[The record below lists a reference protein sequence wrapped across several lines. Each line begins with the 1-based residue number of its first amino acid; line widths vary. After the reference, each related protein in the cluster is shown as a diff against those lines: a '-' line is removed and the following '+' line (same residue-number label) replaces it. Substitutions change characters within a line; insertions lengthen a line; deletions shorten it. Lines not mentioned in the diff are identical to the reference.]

1 MGNPNTNTN
10 YRKKTTPSSGGGAE
24 EDLHRE
30 ARTGDIHAV
39 QSFIA
44 SNPLTVNSRDKHSR
58 TRYPFSPFIFCK
70 NKADVRAD
78 GLDDMG
84 AIHFAAQKGHFGSSC
99 SALCCSKETDSKPS
113 TEEKPLGS
121 PGNNQ
126 NFQEENF
133 EKDPNPST
141 EVNSLQT
148 LEPVV
153 EDVIMQDERQ
163 DNETSNEKR
172 KGNEV
177 EMKGKLSGPKKA
189 KIALNHHKKRVLEE
203 NILSVPRGKL
213 NRVLKLKSS
222 FQISHLSP
230 LTKY

>member
-30 ARTGDIHAV
+30 ARTGDINAV
-39 QSFIA
+39 QSLIA
-44 SNPLTVNSRDKHSR
+44 SNPFFD
-58 TRYPFSPFIFCK
+58 FIFCK

-99 SALCCSKETDSKPS
+99 SALLSTKTKAGRLLRSCLIKLEKYSKPS

-133 EKDPNPST
+133 EKDPKPST

-148 LEPVV
+148 LEPV
-153 EDVIMQDERQ
+153 QD
-163 DNETSNEKR
+163 DETSNEKR

-189 KIALNHHKKRVLEE
+189 KIALNHLVGADDDAQEE
-203 NILSVPRGKL
+203 
-213 NRVLKLKSS
+213 
-222 FQISHLSP
+222 SP
-230 LTKY
+230 